1 MTLVDSIAKALADLS
16 EHQLWPWGAMKW
28 WSVIDNRDWKSTCSI
43 LFCLYDLVRKSP
55 PVFKNIYTQFT
66 ILLDSR
72 FNLIYLEGVALTMS
86 HYSHSPLGW
95 APPPATEVTQ
105 RRLGEGWRASDIRG
119 VGPVTTV
126 EELQKKQPETN
137 YSKPKDNIW
146 ASIKSVCGPGRGMD
160 KTENWCFLSCNCLRT
175 K

>member
-1 MTLVDSIAKALADLS
+1 MFNPLLLVWSCSQITTSI
-16 EHQLWPWGAMKW
+16 Q
-28 WSVIDNRDWKSTCSI
+28 
-43 LFCLYDLVRKSP
+43 
-55 PVFKNIYTQFT
+55 KNIYTIHNPFRLTVQSH
-66 ILLDSR
+66 LPWGCR
-72 FNLIYLEGVALTMS
+72 TMS

-126 EELQKKQPETN
+126 EELQKKQRETN

-146 ASIKSVCGPGRGMD
+146 AEWTRQRTDVFCPAIVCEQNSRL
-160 KTENWCFLSCNCLRT
+160 CFMSKPLFVPLPLQCRWTASFSL
-175 K
+175 

>member
-1 MTLVDSIAKALADLS
+1 MDSIAKALADLG

-28 WSVIDNRDWKSTCSI
+28 WSVIINEDWKSTCSI

-55 PVFKNIYTQFT
+55 PVLRKMYTRFT
-66 ILLDSR
+66 ILVDSW
-72 FNLIYLEGVALTMS
+72 FNLIFLRVS

-126 EELQKKQPETN
+126 EELQKKATETN

-160 KTENWCFLSCNCLRT
+160 
-175 K
+175 